1 MAAGPGHDEDQTT
14 PIPEEPAPAPRVTVP
29 PPPSPEPAGM
39 VASAAGIAA
48 ANRASS
54 DGGAGDGGGRRR
66 VWVSRDSSWFW
77 PLAGLVG
84 YLLVLLVNFLA
95 NWLPLNGQM
104 TGDVIN
110 KRPIPFQPA
119 GWAFFIWI
127 VIYILLGLY
136 VVYTLSPGG
145 QRSHRVRRV
154 APFFVLSCAANIA
167 WIFLW
172 HWERFLLALIAIVV
186 LWASLLTI
194 YILSRGGN
202 VDGRSP
208 SMWQK
213 IAIQVP
219 FSVYLGWVSVATLSG
234 FAVWANRSWHSG
246 NPFSDRTWAVILL
259 IVGVLIAGAFALFA
273 RDAIVPL
280 VFVWSYVAIVQQQWN
295 HSTLVVVVAVIGAI
309 ASAALTVAAWS
320 LRFNPNGLS
329 DLSPRRRGRSAAT
342 TTNTPPT
349 A

>member
-1 MAAGPGHDEDQTT
+1 MAAGPGHDEDQAA
-14 PIPEEPAPAPRVTVP
+14 PIPDDPVTAPIDTLP
-29 PPPSPEPAGM
+29 PPPSPEPVEGAG
-39 VASAAGIAA
+39 VAAAASAV
-48 ANRASS
+48 
-54 DGGAGDGGGRRR
+54 GAGAGGGGGRRI
-66 VWVSRDSSWFW
+66 WVSRDSSWFW

-95 NWLPLNGQM
+95 NWLPLNDQM

-127 VIYILLGLY
+127 VIYALLGLY

-154 APFFVLSCAANIA
+154 GVFFVLSCAANIA

-172 HWERFLLALIAIVV
+172 HWEQFLLALIAIAV
-186 LWASLLTI
+186 LWASLLVI
-194 YILSRGGN
+194 YLLARGAN
-202 VDGRSP
+202 VDGRTP

-219 FSVYLGWVSVATLSG
+219 FSVYLGWVSVATLAG

-259 IVGVLIAGAFALFA
+259 IVGVAIAAAFALFA
-273 RDAIVPL
+273 RDALVPL
-280 VFVWSYVAIVQQQWN
+280 VFVWSYVAIVQQQWD

-309 ASAALTVAAWS
+309 ASAALTVAAYS

-329 DLSPRRRGRSAAT
+329 DLTPRRRVRAATT